1 VIPTVNYE
9 ATGSMTI
16 NIPESINEEQLVDA
30 ISDSIADS
38 LGIHPQDVE
47 VSIDMET
54 GEVEFIVTAEDY
66 SDAAS
71 VQFDLENTLT
81 QEAILNAIESS
92 IPDVHVE
99 SYEVAEELTASLEFT
114 VDADNATNDL
124 TQAAWQSEQ
133 LFNAF
138 DQVEVDNAY
147 VTISPSLLPSL

>member
-1 VIPTVNYE
+1 
-9 ATGSMTI
+9 
-16 NIPESINEEQLVDA
+16 
-30 ISDSIADS
+30 
-38 LGIHPQDVE
+38 
-47 VSIDMET
+47 
-54 GEVEFIVTAEDY
+54 VTAEDY